1 MATLGFTCV
10 LYPLASFF
18 FILVHFRLLHLQSRA
33 QIPGRFLIRIV
44 TIEKTSLT
52 VASTIFQI
60 RCVQI
65 WPARDKDCKS
75 VLVYFLCFLFVFET
89 IFDKIEFVAFLDFD
103 VS

>member
-1 MATLGFTCV
+1 MSYIHLQV
-10 LYPLASFF
+10 F
-18 FILVHFRLLHLQSRA
+18 FILVHFRLLHLQSRG
-33 QIPGRFLIRIV
+33 QIPGRFLIRIA